1 MNKHLLALALLGTLA
16 LTACGAS
23 NTDSAVDTT
32 GDEPGDDGTSVSV
45 PAPVRTTDPQWAF
58 RLGQQAGRQYAQMT
72 GNVQQTFC
80 TGSARRFQSD
90 PTAMSFYLQGC
101 LSV

>member
-16 LTACGAS
+16 LTACGTS
-23 NTDSAVDTT
+23 SSTDST
-32 GDEPGDDGTSVSV
+32 GDEAGDDGTSVSV

-58 RLGQQAGRQYAQMT
+58 RLGQQAGHQYAQMT

-80 TGSARRFQSD
+80 TGSARRYQSD

-101 LSV
+101 LNAS